1 MKNKSVTEGILKLR
15 LQQKVAIITG
25 AGSGIGRATA
35 ILFAQEGAKV
45 VVADINASSGLETA
59 TQVSENGGESIFVEV
74 DVSRELDVRN
84 MIKTATKEFGKLNVL
99 FNNAGITGPSGP
111 IWRTSESEW
120 NRLFDVNLKAI
131 FYGCKYAITVMKKAG
146 GSIINT
152 SSELALVGSQEV
164 PVYSASKGGVISLT
178 KSLALQCASYKI
190 RVNCICPGP
199 TMTPLLKSGWP
210 QEEWQRMAKDIPL
223 GRLGEPLDMAY
234 AALFLASDESA
245 FMTGTSLIVDGG
257 ATLVWGLK

>member
-1 MKNKSVTEGILKLR
+1 MR

-35 ILFAQEGAKV
+35 ILFAQEGARV
-45 VVADINASSGLETA
+45 VVADINASSGSETV
-59 TQVSENGGESIFVEV
+59 TQISENGGKAKFIEV
-74 DVSRELDVRN
+74 DVSRELDVRD
-84 MIKTATKEFGKLNVL
+84 MIKTTIKEFGKLDVL
-99 FNNAGITGPSGP
+99 FNNAGIRGPSGP
-111 IWRTSESEW
+111 IWKTSENEW

-131 FYGCKYAITVMKKAG
+131 FYGCKYAIPVMKKNG

-164 PVYSASKGGVISLT
+164 PVYSASKGGVIALT

-199 TMTPLLKSGWP
+199 TMTPLLKSGW
-210 QEEWQRMAKDIPL
+210 QEEELQRMAKDIPL
-223 GRLGEPLDMAY
+223 GRLGEPLDIAY
-234 AALFLASDESA
+234 AALYLASDESA
-245 FMTGTSLIVDGG
+245 FMTGASLIVDGG
-257 ATLVWGLK
+257 ATLAWGLK